1 MVEKLGVDNRVFFLS
16 GLSNEELN
24 LVMAR
29 ASAFLFSPI
38 REPFGIVVLEAMA
51 AGLPIIAVNEGG
63 YTKKFVN
70 LNFPFCWIPSQQL
83 LLKKSCSVRQTRQ
96 SSKKWG

>member
-63 YTKKFVN
+63 YTEVCEPEFS
-70 LNFPFCWIPSQQL
+70 FL
-83 LLKKSCSVRQTRQ
+83 LDPEPAAFAEKSCSVRQTRQ